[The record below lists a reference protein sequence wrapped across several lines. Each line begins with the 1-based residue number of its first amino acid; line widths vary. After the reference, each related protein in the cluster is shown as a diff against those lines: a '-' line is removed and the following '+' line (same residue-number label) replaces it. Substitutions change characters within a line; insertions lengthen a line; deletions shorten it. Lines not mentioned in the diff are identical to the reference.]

1 MTQTNTETTGS
12 ARFFSGLLEFD
23 TLLYGHFMPHKENTT
38 PPVSKIILGVPEYM
52 GAQVQVE
59 FDMPNPEEVGETCG
73 IVIHGK

>member
-1 MTQTNTETTGS
+1 L
-12 ARFFSGLLEFD
+12 ARHRPTRVGREVFD

-38 PPVSKIILGVPEYM
+38 PPVNKIILGVPEYM

-59 FDMPNPEEVGETCG
+59 FDVPNPEEVGETCG